1 MLLLWQRRHLTPA
14 LLTWLALGGPCRA
27 QGAPLRFATD
37 ANDQSGL
44 SPAARALLR
53 QALTSLGLDVR
64 FEPLPLRRSLFM
76 TEQGLLDGETM
87 RIRAVADEHPAL
99 LLVPVPLVAMEVRG
113 YVRRGD
119 TAPTDLSSL
128 AAWRVGYPRGVIAL
142 EKLLADVPRRVEATT
157 RQDLL
162 RLLRIGTIDLA
173 LFASTAGEPDI
184 DADQTEGLVRLPAAL
199 HSTPLFALLHARH
212 RALLP
217 QLTKVLQQMEA
228 SGESA
233 RLRSAAWADRNL
245 RGGERDP
252 R

>member
-1 MLLLWQRRHLTPA
+1 MKLWQRRDAFVVIAGGLP
-14 LLTWLALGGPCRA
+14 LALHA
-27 QGAPLRFATD
+27 QPQTLRFATD

-53 QALTSLGLDVR
+53 HALASLGLEAR
-64 FEPLPLRRSLFM
+64 FEPLPLRRSLSM

-87 RIRAVADEHPAL
+87 RIRAVAEEHPGL
-99 LLVPVPLVAMEVRG
+99 LLVPVPLATMEVRG
-113 YVRRGD
+113 YVRRGE
-119 TAPTDLSSL
+119 AGPADLSSL

-142 EKLLADVPRRVEATT
+142 EKLLADAPRRVDATT

-162 RLLRIGTIDLA
+162 RLLRMGSIDLA

-184 DADQTEGLVRLPAAL
+184 DADQTEGLTKLPAAL
-199 HSTPLFALLHARH
+199 HATPLYALLNGRH

-217 QLTKVLQQMEA
+217 QLTQVLQQMEA

-233 RLRSAAWADRNL
+233 RLRRAAWAA
-245 RGGERDP
+245 GTVKP
-252 R
+252 

>member
-1 MLLLWQRRHLTPA
+1 MLFLWRRRHLTPA
-14 LLTWLALGGPCRA
+14 LLTWLAVGGTCRA
-27 QGAPLRFATD
+27 AGEPLRFATD
-37 ANDQSGL
+37 GNDQSGL

-53 QALTSLGLDVR
+53 QALASLGHEVR
-64 FEPLPLRRSLFM
+64 FEPLPLRRSLAM

-87 RIRAVADEHPAL
+87 RIRAVAEEHPGL
-99 LLVPVPLVAMEVRG
+99 LLVPVPLATMEVRG

-119 TAPTDLSSL
+119 AGPADLSSL

-142 EKLLADVPRRVEATT
+142 EKLLADVPRRVDATT

-162 RLLRIGTIDLA
+162 RLLRMGTIDLA
-173 LFASTAGEPDI
+173 LFASTTGEPDI

-199 HSTPLFALLHARH
+199 HSTPLYALLNARH

-217 QLTKVLQQMEA
+217 QLTKALQQMEA

-233 RLRSAAWADRNL
+233 RLRSAAWTASAVK
-245 RGGERDP
+245 P
-252 R
+252 

>member
-1 MLLLWQRRHLTPA
+1 MLFLWRRRHLTPA
-14 LLTWLALGGPCRA
+14 LLTWLAVGGPCRA
-27 QGAPLRFATD
+27 QGTPLRFATD
-37 ANDQSGL
+37 GNDQSGL
-44 SPAARALLR
+44 SPAARTLLR
-53 QALTSLGLDVR
+53 HALASLGHEVR
-64 FEPLPLRRSLFM
+64 FEPLPLRRSLAM

-87 RIRAVADEHPAL
+87 RIRAVAEDHPGL
-99 LLVPVPLVAMEVRG
+99 LLVPVPLATMEVRG
-113 YVRRGD
+113 YVRRGE
-119 TAPTDLSSL
+119 AGPTDLSSL

-142 EKLLADVPRRVEATT
+142 EKLLADAPRRVDATT

-162 RLLRIGTIDLA
+162 RLLRMGTIDLA

-184 DADQTEGLVRLPAAL
+184 DPDQTEGLVRLPAAL
-199 HSTPLFALLHARH
+199 HSTPLYALLNGRH

-217 QLTKVLQQMEA
+217 QLTKALQQMEA

-233 RLRSAAWADRNL
+233 RLRSAAWTDRSL